1 VPLIETD
8 RVSLRSGN
16 PEPVTVPTASGRL
29 QEIYRCPLLQGSSL
43 ERLGA
48 VAEMVPDTTDNVI
61 DYSKNAEIGSVETML
76 ALTGGTLDVFLPL
89 GCLESEIFRTLETS
103 RVQTKCGEAEL

>member
-29 QEIYRCPLLQGSSL
+29 QKIYRCPLLQGSSL

-48 VAEMVPDTTDNVI
+48 VVEMVPDTTDNVI
-61 DYSKNAEIGSVETML
+61 DYSKNAEIGSVETMPAL
-76 ALTGGTLDVFLPL
+76 AAGTLDVFLPL
-89 GCLESEIFRTLETS
+89 G
-103 RVQTKCGEAEL
+103 